1 MIAEH
6 VACLGEVRNAFLN
19 LFVKLEVNMH
29 FDTQT

>member
-6 VACLGEVRNAFLN
+6 VARLGEVRNAFMN
-19 LFVKLEVNMH
+19 LFVKLEVNMP